1 MPQPLFLYG
10 TLRAMPLLAW
20 AITGDSRKTDVV
32 AHLVK
37 PAELK
42 GYARFS
48 LLGKDYPALIKHD
61 ETSIVDGLLFC
72 PQELDDFEGEA
83 YVVTPAQVTI
93 VGEEGK
99 MVDADVYL
107 WKGEREAVSAAC
119 WDLDTF
125 IRERLDDWIELFAGM
140 ELVGDDADP

>member
-1 MPQPLFLYG
+1 
-10 TLRAMPLLAW
+10 MPLLAW
-20 AITGDSRKTDVV
+20 ALTGDSRKIDVV
-32 AHLVK
+32 APLVK

-72 PQELDDFEGEA
+72 PQDKSQRQKLDDFEGEA
-83 YVVTPAQVTI
+83 YAATPVQVTV
-93 VGEEGK
+93 VGEEGQ

-107 WKGEREAVSAAC
+107 WNGERDAVLVDH